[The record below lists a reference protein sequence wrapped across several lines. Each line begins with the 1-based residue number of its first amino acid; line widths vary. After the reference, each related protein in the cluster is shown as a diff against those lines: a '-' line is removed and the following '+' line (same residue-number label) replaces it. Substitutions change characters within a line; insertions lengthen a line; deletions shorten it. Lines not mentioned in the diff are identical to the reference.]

1 MCALAPQIQF
11 GKWDEGP
18 GRATPAPVVVP
29 AAIGE
34 VLVGYRSRTPVQ
46 TGAASYFQGAIELPL
61 ASREENVLGAPDGR
75 LGLASVLAQATP
87 DWITLAAY
95 PSRKV
100 PSLRT
105 EIPDW
110 IDQWEFSRFVTLA
123 TNDPSLAKRRMP
135 GTSLPYGFLRHRL
148 RRWDAMVNHAI
159 LGSKWAKRHSDR
171 AYTQHRRS
179 NGGARRDL
187 EDLGAVINHHAKERF
202 HRGIVRVVLPEK
214 GLPRERWLTRSE
226 AANLLWTCWRYRE
239 TQTIHIGRLK
249 GQKIE
254 TDKRPLRHIA
264 RFILIGFYTGTRAGA
279 IATASPYRAAGKS
292 FVDLDTG
299 IFNRLAV
306 GKRASTKRQTPVP
319 IPNRLLVHLRRWARL
334 GISKSYFV
342 EWAGKSV
349 ASVKTG
355 FGSAVRIAG
364 LDVTVGNV
372 TPHTLRHT
380 AATWLMQRAAPMW
393 EAAGFL
399 GMSEKT
405 LRDTYGHH
413 HPDHLRGAANAIGSR
428 PTPKKVALVVS
439 LAQRRCQKPLKT
451 LVGLGGLEP
460 PTRPL

>member
-34 VLVGYRSRTPVQ
+34 VLVGYHSRTPVQ

-159 LGSKWAKRHSDR
+159 SGP
-171 AYTQHRRS
+171 
-179 NGGARRDL
+179 NGPSAIRTGLTPNIA
-187 EDLGAVINHHAKERF
+187 EAMVGHAVI
-202 HRGIVRVVLPEK
+202 
-214 GLPRERWLTRSE
+214 
-226 AANLLWTCWRYRE
+226 
-239 TQTIHIGRLK
+239 
-249 GQKIE
+249 
-254 TDKRPLRHIA
+254 
-264 RFILIGFYTGTRAGA
+264 
-279 IATASPYRAAGKS
+279 
-292 FVDLDTG
+292 
-299 IFNRLAV
+299 
-306 GKRASTKRQTPVP
+306 
-319 IPNRLLVHLRRWARL
+319 
-334 GISKSYFV
+334 
-342 EWAGKSV
+342 
-349 ASVKTG
+349 
-355 FGSAVRIAG
+355 
-364 LDVTVGNV
+364 
-372 TPHTLRHT
+372 
-380 AATWLMQRAAPMW
+380 
-393 EAAGFL
+393 
-399 GMSEKT
+399 
-405 LRDTYGHH
+405 
-413 HPDHLRGAANAIGSR
+413 
-428 PTPKKVALVVS
+428 
-439 LAQRRCQKPLKT
+439 LKT
-451 LVGLGGLEP
+451 LGLLSTIMQKNASTVGSSAWFYQKRGCPVSVADSLRGGEP
-460 PTRPL
+460 IVDVLAIPRNANHSYWKA